1 MTDIDI
7 DDGQESAPTFHS
19 YDYFTNLLSTDENVT
34 GTSSQ
39 RQLSD
44 SMICEVGEC
53 GEPFW
58 WMEPLLELT
67 LNEQQ
72 PISGLCSSCCK
83 KTTTAIGQTNYSQK
97 GEVKQDVQ
105 PFTEQRKL
113 HEALPSVSF
122 LNRDKS
128 FEGFFAS
135 YGINYP
141 DLDDYLFTT
150 SHTNRFLPAYHSN
163 LGELFGRSPQRTFRP
178 QSIPDLTL
186 NNRNV

>member
-122 LNRDKS
+122 LSAFQIGTKVSRDFS
-128 FEGFFAS
+128 RLMTL
-135 YGINYP
+135 INP
-141 DLDDYLFTT
+141 ISTT
-150 SHTNRFLPAYHSN
+150 IPSQLHTLIDSC
-163 LGELFGRSPQRTFRP
+163 Q
-178 QSIPDLTL
+178 LTT
-186 NNRNV
+186 

>member
-7 DDGQESAPTFHS
+7 DDGQESTPTFHS
-19 YDYFTNLLSTDENVT
+19 YDYFTNLLSTDENLT
-34 GTSSQ
+34 GTTS

-72 PISGLCSSCCK
+72 PINGLCSSCCK

-97 GEVKQDVQ
+97 DEVKQDVQ

-122 LNRDKS
+122 LSAFQIGTKVSRDFS
-128 FEGFFAS
+128 RLMTL
-135 YGINYP
+135 INP
-141 DLDDYLFTT
+141 ISTT
-150 SHTNRFLPAYHSN
+150 IPSQLHTPID
-163 LGELFGRSPQRTFRP
+163 PCQ
-178 QSIPDLTL
+178 LTT
-186 NNRNV
+186 